1 MSGDTVTPMMAQYRQ
16 IRNKLP
22 AGTIL
27 FFRLGDFYEMFFED
41 AKEASRIL
49 DITLTRRQDVPMCGV
64 PFHSADSYLAKL
76 IRAGKKV
83 AICDQVEDP
92 AAAKGIVRREVTGI
106 VTPGTVM
113 QDTILTSVQN
123 NYLGSLCRNGDSFGL
138 AMLDISTGAFW
149 VEECA
154 DIAPLADVLRMFAP
168 RECVMPSE
176 QLNDP
181 QLKELMAHLGGV
193 IVNGCEDW
201 VFRYDVARDRL
212 IRHFAVHSLEGFGC
226 EHKAAAVGAA
236 GAILH
241 YVQEDLHR
249 DVQHV
254 RSLRLRNPADFMM
267 LDEATCANLD
277 LVPRRGDDRHGPFTL
292 LGTLDVT
299 RTPMGARLLREWVL
313 RPMVDVGG
321 INRRLDGVEALVG
334 DRVFLRTL
342 RERLE
347 GIRDLERLI
356 ARLSAGSGNGRD
368 LRAMGAS
375 LAALPEVRLLVV
387 GHQSAMLRE
396 QGQGMVLLPEM
407 VDLIARAIEDEP
419 PATLKEGG
427 IIRRGHHAELDELRA
442 AASEGRQWLAEYQTR
457 EQIRTGIKTLKV
469 RHNKVFGYYIE
480 ISKGQLANAP
490 AEYIRKQTLVNCER
504 FVTPELK
511 EYERKISGAQE
522 RAVALEYE
530 LFSEI
535 RDRMVAHT
543 GEVQRTAAAV
553 AHLDV
558 LGSLADRAL
567 VAGYVRPRVSPGDRL
582 WIKDGRHPVIE
593 SMPEAERFVPN
604 DALLDGT
611 ANQLI
616 VLTGPNM
623 AGKSTYIRQVGLIV
637 IMAQMGSFVPASEA
651 EVGVVDQV
659 FTRVGASDDIARGRS
674 TFMVEMQETANIL
687 NNATSR
693 SLIILDEIGRG
704 TSTFDGIS
712 IAWAVAEH
720 LHNNEK
726 VKAKTLFATHY
737 HELTDLSLTMSGVK
751 NYTVLVSERNDQI
764 AFLRKIVP
772 GTADKSYGIQVAR
785 LAGLPLEVI
794 DRAKEILANL
804 EEGEFGDAGQPK
816 LARRKRKGK
825 DAGQL
830 SLFG

>member
-1 MSGDTVTPMMAQYRQ
+1 MMAQYRQ
-16 IRNKLP
+16 VRSKLP

-41 AKEASRIL
+41 AKEASKIL

-64 PFHSADSYLAKL
+64 PFHSVDSYLAKL
-76 IRAGKKV
+76 IRAGRKV

-92 AAAKGIVRREVTGI
+92 ASAKGIVRREVTGI

-113 QDTILTSVQN
+113 QDTILASVQN
-123 NYLGSLCRNGDSFGL
+123 NYLASLCRHGDAFGL

-154 DIAPLADVLRMFAP
+154 DIEPLADILRMFAP
-168 RECVMPSE
+168 RECVVPSE
-176 QLNDP
+176 QLSDP
-181 QLKELMAHLGGV
+181 LVKGVMGHLANV
-193 IVNGCEDW
+193 VVNGCEDW

-236 GAILH
+236 GAVLH
-241 YVQEDLHR
+241 YVQEDLRR
-249 DVQHV
+249 DVHHV
-254 RSLRLRNPADFMM
+254 RSLRVRNPADFMV
-267 LDEATCANLD
+267 LDESTCANLD
-277 LVPRRGDDRHGPFTL
+277 LLPRRGDDRRGGFTL

-299 RTPMGARLLREWVL
+299 ETPMGARLMREWML
-313 RPMVDVGG
+313 RPLAEVEG
-321 INRRLDGVEALVG
+321 INRRLDGVGALVK
-334 DRVFLRTL
+334 DRVLLRTL
-342 RERLE
+342 REKLE

-368 LRAMGAS
+368 LRAMGVS
-375 LAALPEVRLLVV
+375 LAALPEVRVLVA
-387 GHQSAMLRE
+387 GHATAILGE
-396 QGQGMVLLPEM
+396 QGQAMVLLPEM
-407 VDLIARAIEDEP
+407 VDLIGRAIEDEP

-427 IIRRGHHAELDELRA
+427 IIRRGFNAELDELRA
-442 AASEGRQWLAEYQTR
+442 AASEGRQWLAEFQAR

-480 ISKGQLANAP
+480 ISKGQLPNVP
-490 AEYIRKQTLVNCER
+490 ADYIRKQTLVNAER

-511 EYERKISGAQE
+511 EHERKIFGAQE

-530 LFSEI
+530 LFAQI
-535 RDRMVAHT
+535 RDRMVEHT
-543 GEVQRTAAAV
+543 ESIQRTAAAV
-553 AHLDV
+553 AQLDV

-567 VAGYVRPRVSPGDRL
+567 VAGYVRPQVSAGDRL

-593 SMPEAERFVPN
+593 QMPDAERFVPN
-604 DALLDGT
+604 DVLLDGT

-623 AGKSTYIRQVGLIV
+623 AGKSTYIRQVGLMV
-637 IMAQMGSFVPASEA
+637 IMAQMGSFVPAAEA
-651 EVGVVDQV
+651 EVGIVDQV
-659 FTRVGASDDIARGRS
+659 FTRVGASDDLARGRS

-712 IAWAVAEH
+712 IAWAVAEY

-751 NYTVLVSERNDQI
+751 NYNVLVSERNDQI

-785 LAGLPLEVI
+785 LAGLPLEVV
-794 DRAKEILANL
+794 DRAKEILSNL

-816 LARRKRKGK
+816 LARRKKKGR
-825 DAGQL
+825 DSGQL